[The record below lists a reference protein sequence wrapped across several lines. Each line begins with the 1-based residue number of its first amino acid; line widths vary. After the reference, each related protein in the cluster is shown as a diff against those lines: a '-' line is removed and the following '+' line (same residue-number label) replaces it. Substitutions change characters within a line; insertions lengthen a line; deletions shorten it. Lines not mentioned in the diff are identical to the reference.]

1 MTHVARSRAET
12 TQAPGQIMVTIRYFA
27 AARAAAGTESE
38 KVGIPADTTIAE
50 VIENLSRRDPK
61 IASIL
66 RRCSFLCDGIAVRDP
81 SAALSDGH
89 TIDVL
94 PPFAGG

>member
-1 MTHVARSRAET
+1 MG
-12 TQAPGQIMVTIRYFA
+12 QAPVEAEGIQVTVRYFA

-38 KVGIPADTTIAE
+38 TLVVRPGTTVAE
-50 VIENLSRRDPK
+50 LVERLGVRGSQFATVLSR
-61 IASIL
+61 
-66 RRCSFLCDGIAVRDP
+66 CSYLCDGIAVRD
-81 SAALSDGH
+81 ATTALRTGE